1 MGAAPLARNGLPVNS
16 LTLYRRKSV
25 GPHRLRQNSGTS
37 PMKNGGRRI
46 IKLGILLFIGTL
58 LLANILFPPPL
69 KRAYEISDLVTDRNG
84 EWLSAFTIADGRW
97 RLKADMDEVD
107 PRFTEALIAIE
118 DKRFFSHSGVDP
130 LAIVRAARSWAK
142 HGKAVSGASTIT
154 MQLVRQLEPR
164 PRTLKSKIIESLRAV
179 QLELRLSKREILS
192 LYLTHTPYGGNI
204 EGVTAAAH
212 VYFDKRPDQLTDG
225 EIALLIAV
233 PQAPEARRPDRQ
245 AKAAQTARDKVL
257 DKLLDAGF
265 LSSVQ
270 VQEAKQDDVMST
282 RTAFPQ
288 KAWLAARKI
297 RRDTNIDRKQA
308 RIVSSLDA
316 GFQTNIKALAAGF
329 TQNLDSNVAVLVV
342 DNQTMK
348 IRAHIGSAGR
358 DRPGGWIDMT
368 GRVRSPGSTL
378 KPFIYGFAFDDG
390 LSAPGSFILDAPT
403 RFGSYQPENFNRR
416 YHGDVR
422 VFEALAHSLN
432 VPAVLALDKVGTKR
446 FEAALQITGSDL
458 VIPNRG
464 DGQAGL
470 AVALGG
476 LGLKAQDLAVLYAAL
491 ANGGKAQNLVWTEDG
506 KPDVSY
512 QMLTKTSAKQ
522 ITKILRQAPLPGG
535 RVPHWLAR
543 NSQPIAY
550 KTGTSYGFRDAWA
563 AGYTD
568 EWTVIVWAGRP
579 DGGTRVGKTGRIA
592 AAPLLFDVFAQ
603 LPNAHGFVPYER
615 IKNAPRGIKNFG
627 GKPDAKP
634 ILSFPP
640 DGAEIAVTGFGE
652 GSNGFTLTGRSP
664 NQSELIWYVDGVKLN
679 PRPLSGQTVWQPAKP
694 GFYKVSVVDAGGA
707 TTSSNVRVMLAE

>member
-1 MGAAPLARNGLPVNS
+1 
-16 LTLYRRKSV
+16 
-25 GPHRLRQNSGTS
+25 
-37 PMKNGGRRI
+37 MKNGGRIRRI
-46 IKLGILLFIGTL
+46 KRFILTFIGTL
-58 LLANILFPPPL
+58 LLANIIFPPPL
-69 KRAYEISDLVTDRNG
+69 NRAYDTSTLVTDRNG
-84 EWLSAFTIADGRW
+84 QWLTAFTVGDGRW

-107 PRFTEALIAIE
+107 PRFIEALIAIE
-118 DKRFFSHSGVDP
+118 DKRFYSHSGVDP
-130 LAIVRAARSWAK
+130 LAILRAARSWRK
-142 HGKAVSGASTIT
+142 YGKAVSGASTIT
-154 MQLVRQLEPR
+154 MQLARQLEPR

-204 EGVTAAAH
+204 EGITAAAH

-225 EIALLIAV
+225 EIALLIAL

-245 AKAAQTARDKVL
+245 AKTAQTARDEVL
-257 DKLLDAGF
+257 DKLVRAG
-265 LSSVQ
+265 LISPRQ
-270 VQEAKQDDVMST
+270 AQEAKQDDVASMRKT
-282 RTAFPQ
+282 FPQ
-288 KAWLAARKI
+288 DAWLAARKI
-297 RRDTNIDRKQA
+297 RRDENIKREQA
-308 RIVSSLDA
+308 RMVSSLDA
-316 GFQTNIKALAAGF
+316 DFQANIERLAAQF
-329 TQNLDSNVAVLVV
+329 TDNLESNVAVLVV

-348 IRAHIGSAGR
+348 VRAHIGSAGR

-446 FEAALQITGSDL
+446 FEAALQMTGSEL

-470 AVALGG
+470 AMALGG

-491 ANGGKAQNLVWTEDG
+491 ANGGKAQNLVWMEDG
-506 KPDVSY
+506 KPDASY

-535 RVPHWLAR
+535 RVPHWLAKD
-543 NSQPIAY
+543 SQPIAY

-579 DGGTRVGKTGRIA
+579 DGSTRVGKTGRIA
-592 AAPLLFDVFAQ
+592 AAPLLFDVFSV
-603 LPNAHGFVPYER
+603 LPNTQGFVPYTR
-615 IKNAPRGIKNFG
+615 VANAPRGVRNFG
-627 GKPDAKP
+627 GKPDVEP
-634 ILSFPP
+634 VLLFPP
-640 DGAEIAVTGFGE
+640 DGAEIAVPGFGPNA
-652 GSNGFTLTGRSP
+652 NGLTLTARSP
-664 NQSELIWYVDGVKLN
+664 SQSELIWYVDGIKLDPISLN
-679 PRPLSGQTVWQPAKP
+679 GQTVWQPVKP
-694 GFYKVSVVDAGGA
+694 GFYIVSVVDEGGA
-707 TTSSNVRVMLAE
+707 TTSANVRVMSLN